1 MPFEHVDEVLEVR
14 DQASANAQLSA
25 GWSLLSVVPGFDG
38 HQGYAVYVLGKVVSE
53 GEQAARVLRSRLGVR
68 EKVVAV
74 CKKAAG
80 MLNGDPLAL
89 ETLEDYRTD
98 AEAGRLDPKRL
109 RGFLQ
114 GLYAGGILLIEDY
127 DELDR
132 DLL

>member
-1 MPFEHVDEVLEVR
+1 MPFENVDEVLEVR
-14 DQASANAQLSA
+14 DQASANAQLGA

-38 HQGYAVYVLGKVVSE
+38 KQGYAVYVLGKVVSD
-53 GEQAARVLRSRLGVR
+53 GELAARVLRNHRGVR

-80 MLNGDPLAL
+80 MLNGASLAL
-89 ETLEDYRTD
+89 ETLEYYQTD
-98 AEAGRLDPKRL
+98 AEAGRLDPERL
-109 RGFLQ
+109 RRFLH
-114 GLYAGGILLIEDY
+114 GLYAGGALLIEDY